1 MNNEGKKTE
10 QDLLSALADAVEDSV
25 LNADTADRPDLYKVL
40 MAGEE
45 AFPVRK
51 RGTGLSGLSLEDEKK
66 EKSPEELAAEA
77 QARRAAFEELAA
89 DPKLKALDERA
100 AEEEK
105 RLGHHRHHHGEPE
118 PAIAPAPEAEKP
130 EPSVGSEVPAVEEE
144 LIPAVPPPV
153 TPDRQAVAEALHELP
168 VQLISDSAESSGKGE
183 ISDEDFD
190 IADDFM
196 SGLGC

>member
-25 LNADTADRPDLYKVL
+25 LNADTADRSNLSRAL
-40 MAGEE
+40 AAGEE
-45 AFPVRK
+45 AFPARK

-130 EPSVGSEVPAVEEE
+130 EPSVGSEVP
-144 LIPAVPPPV
+144 
-153 TPDRQAVAEALHELP
+153 RN
-168 VQLISDSAESSGKGE
+168 
-183 ISDEDFD
+183 
-190 IADDFM
+190 
-196 SGLGC
+196 